1 MYLDR
6 MLLFF
11 KELLQKIHNTRK
23 KNIKVMYYIDT
34 LPVYVTKENQ
44 EKKVHNLT
52 KLTRTEQ

>member
-1 MYLDR
+1 
-6 MLLFF
+6 
-11 KELLQKIHNTRK
+11 
-23 KNIKVMYYIDT
+23 MYYIDT